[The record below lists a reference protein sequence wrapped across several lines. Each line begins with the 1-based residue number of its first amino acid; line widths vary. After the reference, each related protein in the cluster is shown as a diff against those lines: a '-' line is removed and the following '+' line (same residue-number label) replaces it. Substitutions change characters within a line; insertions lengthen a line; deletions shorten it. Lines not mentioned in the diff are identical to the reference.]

1 MDESD
6 WIYFCIVVKMINFHI
21 KGSSAHSGQFGDA
34 NRVSDKLDSNMYK
47 KAIECASVTAEKSGP
62 RAVGNEC
69 AEGTATVSSGTK
81 CARREN
87 AVHPA
92 NSGVFS
98 HCARRPSEAGLE
110 LTALRASSF
119 PSVPTMANST
129 VRCNARGPPANANRR
144 LHNSTN
150 NDAMSDNVS
159 EEEQQQQMQE
169 IFICADVWLGVFAF
183 LSPLELGHLIA
194 LISDRFDVLVDEHFK
209 TRKWSLGSLELRAI
223 GGNGAQIGK
232 NCCGEW
238 LPIPQGPLPNKVI
251 GFNEIWI
258 SYIDQTVLE
267 FLQRIR
273 RLFDASGTAVSIH
286 TFGSASR
293 SWEII
298 RQKIW
303 PLVNDNIC
311 RLLDS
316 QLDLLRQFSPT
327 VLRNCANLRWIESM
341 ELFPEFPAEDNA
353 DASSRQ
359 AVAKWLLTRRG
370 DGRPKM
376 LSCGYWEGME
386 GLKGPFVNALEPAN
400 FIIRLSDSPSAVIE
414 PFELKNNWTGER
426 LTLRQKDEYRW
437 LLVRCPF
444 VREEAKWAAWEKEAF
459 EWELFRQWNRI
470 FLIFYDSDIGDGMV
484 DAEAGPIVLVSTFF
498 GWLFSFSIIIVLP
511 IDVAI
516 TFYKKCLV
524 EESHRSVVDDDTT
537 TTVPSGGDY
546 RMADNEYFERNESFM
561 QCEQPKGFVEDKFL
575 LTLWRIVY
583 WSSQFLTWILLPML
597 QSYAKA
603 GEFTVKGRLKY
614 AFYSNV
620 VYYGIYFATF
630 MLLLIYAV
638 SRGVSLDFENL
649 KVLLIAASNTWGLF
663 QLVVL
668 LGYGLI
674 EVPRLFWRL
683 GIKGYRLK
691 RTYFD
696 IDKMSS
702 EKNESDE
709 SIREV
714 YTETKN
720 ALNLLKSASGPSREK
735 VKQIAAKFPYE
746 FVKHLNGSGADPKE
760 SSTALPISSCSQLDI
775 GSVNNDA
782 YLIKLHRKVINA
794 AQNYRHCQAQW
805 HSLIESAFY
814 LEDVELAEQSG
825 LLPAQWAR
833 LDVGNGGT
841 NRRKTKSAAAA
852 LSLLVAALPGYA
864 KARFH
869 LFVTLRRPI
878 SQCLAVCF
886 AAMTALILW
895 SECTFFIVSPQ
906 LSLAARV
913 LHSAARGYHY
923 KFIQLCAVAMILY
936 LCCCA
941 YFTIFQL
948 RIFRYYRLDSN
959 QTTGENSLIFSAMLI
974 CRLTAPLC
982 LNFLGMIHLDSH
994 VTANRGFET
1003 QFTKLMG
1010 HLDIIPLIAK
1020 GIDIYLPIVIV
1031 ILCLTTWFRLGAR
1044 FLHNLGVDQF
1054 LEEDEMTH
1062 EMVQSG
1068 KSLVS
1073 LERSRVN
1080 RIFGRKER
1088 NEAWEATSKGMA
1100 GRGLANFGVASSNR
1114 RGEDVQPILEEVG
1127 DDSAA
1132 SADGGWHSERML
1144 AARLDTSSPNVELG
1158 RIGRLYGEGGAHS
1171 SEQQQINPHSRYVLR
1186 KCGPKRWSWY
1196 SRIND
1201 TLVLGAMPFLSM
1213 LPELK
1218 ENEHV
1223 GGVVCCTEEFELEA
1237 AWGAVKPT
1245 DWAQSDIQF
1254 HHTPM
1259 RDFIGST
1266 SLQNIEEAVQFIDKV
1281 TSKGQTCYVHCK
1293 AGRTRSATVA
1303 ICYLMHKFDFSPEQA
1318 LDAVSTKRPQVL
1330 LRDVHWQS
1338 ISHFRKT
1345 LDERKEARE
1354 GEDTHS
1360 RIDPGTQ
1367 TVGFMLRTVTVFLV
1381 DLFNVFTTFCRRR
1394 LLPTLSA
1401 IMCLNVKVREG
1412 LKKAIEA
1419 DETRD
1424 DKSGVIVLYKNVLKL
1439 LQRALDIRL
1448 NSCPLN
1454 KHSEVLEQQNKL
1466 SDFVAQTQD
1475 RLVKLEGLERNR
1487 RICIEPKAVK
1497 AAPFSLASANGSSS
1511 SRGMPCTST
1520 AAKTFATKHPIESKT
1535 SLLKNVEPKLGEE
1548 ILGTIVETTDTRLDD
1563 IEGNAMAKLA
1573 LEENVVLPALNP
1585 KLFTGLRAPC
1595 AGILLFGPP
1604 GNGKTMLAK
1613 AVANECHSTFFSI
1626 SAATIMSKWVG
1637 DGERLVKAL
1646 FQVARNAQP
1655 SIIFID
1661 EVDSMLCQRFE
1672 QENGAARRV
1681 KTEFL
1686 VRLDGCSS
1694 GSSDDRVLVL
1704 AATNR
1709 PQELDEGILRRF
1721 PQRIFID
1728 LPDKMARFQ
1737 MIRRTFEQNSTK
1749 LQLSDGELEKI
1760 ASKTDN
1766 YSYSDLKALCR
1777 AAALLPVQS
1786 ARKENRDLRRCTVE
1800 KLRPVNFKDLESA
1813 VRSVRPSVNA
1823 ESRRKFLSAMSSDA
1837 GDGLESALKRQET
1850 GGLQNPLD
1858 CLRCNS
1864 AIKAPVRLPCQHHFC
1879 RLCIADEKCCYVC
1892 GRPIGCSELVEDKVL
1907 NYVLESSREV
1917 TETCANCDQISQPM
1931 FFCDTC
1937 HQPLCSGCRDT
1948 THKAKIFSTHHIVEL
1963 EERGRLQSRPFC
1975 AQHNEPFILF
1985 CLDSKSLMCIECFNA
2000 SSLERRGHFVNID
2013 VAHKICCDKLEKN
2026 ALNLRI
2032 FQDEL
2037 REQIELRK
2045 RLTLEL
2051 EKNGEHLSEEI
2062 DQKCEAITKRVNG
2075 LRRQLLD
2082 RVMEE
2087 KAEKQRQLSAQ
2098 LNKLTTLGS
2107 PISVN
2112 LLSVS
2117 IFCSYASKMDVL
2129 HCYADL
2135 HKSIQQFLS
2144 SNGRQ
2149 LIQRVK
2155 FDCNFNIDFAA
2166 EFVQSVC
2173 QPLGLS
2179 ASTLEDNAN
2188 AHDIFLNCDPTA
2200 RSSSM
2205 RHSSLGCQTNFSKR
2219 ERQILSDL
2227 PDVEDPTPSKTDS
2240 GKASSAEVLSDNVH
2254 QSHRLADSMDNGA
2267 IPKLSDGDLPF
2278 EFNPFSTSTTTEN
2291 MDININ
2297 NNPLMDQRFSE
2308 QFQMIAVPLN
2318 GFAHEISEISKTL
2331 LHLQRD
2337 LTLRRCVVSP
2347 EDLLSKIASCE
2358 DAWKRLET
2366 HNKQVEGTVNHSLK
2380 QFWRREIERIQRQ
2393 QLAVREKAREIV
2405 QLRSLAKRAL
2415 KVSQQLKPFATQM
2428 ASLIS
2433 VIDVRRSSGSVQ
2445 PSPMEQIC
2453 LQITKMEPDSES
2465 RVAAIEKEETL
2476 RREAKLEEDRAQ
2488 LNGMEAL
2495 RAKKALREVRPPTPK
2510 MRTSHNIVAEMD
2522 RDRAGTDGPTSREGS
2537 STLSSVASPS
2547 SSKKKQ
2553 QHSHRRVHRSSD
2565 STTAAEPLLNH
2576 AVSLISS
2583 VHEMEQLSPPNA
2595 SSQMQE
2601 HKGRNG
2607 RHAQMGDDVKL
2618 EEDNK
2623 SSAAEKV
2630 GESSGGGTLTDVKT
2644 ESAVTAA
2651 GEGHPPANMAITAQ
2665 VVRGRDPKLLQA
2677 REKLLE
2683 AIKEKVKRIE

>member
-1 MDESD
+1 M
-6 WIYFCIVVKMINFHI
+6 
-21 KGSSAHSGQFGDA
+21 SSKSAPATPDIAYS
-34 NRVSDKLDSNMYK
+34 NYKLF
-47 KAIECASVTAEKSGP
+47 T
-62 RAVGNEC
+62 
-69 AEGTATVSSGTK
+69 
-81 CARREN
+81 
-87 AVHPA
+87 
-92 NSGVFS
+92 
-98 HCARRPSEAGLE
+98 
-110 LTALRASSF
+110 
-119 PSVPTMANST
+119 
-129 VRCNARGPPANANRR
+129 
-144 LHNSTN
+144 STN
-150 NDAMSDNVS
+150 
-159 EEEQQQQMQE
+159 
-169 IFICADVWLGVFAF
+169 
-183 LSPLELGHLIA
+183 
-194 LISDRFDVLVDEHFK
+194 
-209 TRKWSLGSLELRAI
+209 
-223 GGNGAQIGK
+223 
-232 NCCGEW
+232 
-238 LPIPQGPLPNKVI
+238 
-251 GFNEIWI
+251 
-258 SYIDQTVLE
+258 
-267 FLQRIR
+267 
-273 RLFDASGTAVSIH
+273 
-286 TFGSASR
+286 
-293 SWEII
+293 
-298 RQKIW
+298 
-303 PLVNDNIC
+303 
-311 RLLDS
+311 
-316 QLDLLRQFSPT
+316 
-327 VLRNCANLRWIESM
+327 
-341 ELFPEFPAEDNA
+341 
-353 DASSRQ
+353 
-359 AVAKWLLTRRG
+359 
-370 DGRPKM
+370 
-376 LSCGYWEGME
+376 
-386 GLKGPFVNALEPAN
+386 
-400 FIIRLSDSPSAVIE
+400 
-414 PFELKNNWTGER
+414 
-426 LTLRQKDEYRW
+426 
-437 LLVRCPF
+437 
-444 VREEAKWAAWEKEAF
+444 
-459 EWELFRQWNRI
+459 
-470 FLIFYDSDIGDGMV
+470 
-484 DAEAGPIVLVSTFF
+484 
-498 GWLFSFSIIIVLP
+498 
-511 IDVAI
+511 
-516 TFYKKCLV
+516 
-524 EESHRSVVDDDTT
+524 
-537 TTVPSGGDY
+537 
-546 RMADNEYFERNESFM
+546 
-561 QCEQPKGFVEDKFL
+561 
-575 LTLWRIVY
+575 
-583 WSSQFLTWILLPML
+583 
-597 QSYAKA
+597 
-603 GEFTVKGRLKY
+603 
-614 AFYSNV
+614 
-620 VYYGIYFATF
+620 
-630 MLLLIYAV
+630 
-638 SRGVSLDFENL
+638 
-649 KVLLIAASNTWGLF
+649 
-663 QLVVL
+663 
-668 LGYGLI
+668 
-674 EVPRLFWRL
+674 
-683 GIKGYRLK
+683 
-691 RTYFD
+691 
-696 IDKMSS
+696 
-702 EKNESDE
+702 
-709 SIREV
+709 
-714 YTETKN
+714 
-720 ALNLLKSASGPSREK
+720 
-735 VKQIAAKFPYE
+735 
-746 FVKHLNGSGADPKE
+746 
-760 SSTALPISSCSQLDI
+760 
-775 GSVNNDA
+775 
-782 YLIKLHRKVINA
+782 
-794 AQNYRHCQAQW
+794 
-805 HSLIESAFY
+805 
-814 LEDVELAEQSG
+814 
-825 LLPAQWAR
+825 
-833 LDVGNGGT
+833 
-841 NRRKTKSAAAA
+841 
-852 LSLLVAALPGYA
+852 
-864 KARFH
+864 
-869 LFVTLRRPI
+869 
-878 SQCLAVCF
+878 
-886 AAMTALILW
+886 
-895 SECTFFIVSPQ
+895 
-906 LSLAARV
+906 
-913 LHSAARGYHY
+913 
-923 KFIQLCAVAMILY
+923 
-936 LCCCA
+936 
-941 YFTIFQL
+941 
-948 RIFRYYRLDSN
+948 
-959 QTTGENSLIFSAMLI
+959 
-974 CRLTAPLC
+974 
-982 LNFLGMIHLDSH
+982 
-994 VTANRGFET
+994 
-1003 QFTKLMG
+1003 
-1010 HLDIIPLIAK
+1010 
-1020 GIDIYLPIVIV
+1020 
-1031 ILCLTTWFRLGAR
+1031 
-1044 FLHNLGVDQF
+1044 
-1054 LEEDEMTH
+1054 
-1062 EMVQSG
+1062 VQ
-1068 KSLVS
+1068 
-1073 LERSRVN
+1073 
-1080 RIFGRKER
+1080 
-1088 NEAWEATSKGMA
+1088 
-1100 GRGLANFGVASSNR
+1100 
-1114 RGEDVQPILEEVG
+1114 
-1127 DDSAA
+1127 
-1132 SADGGWHSERML
+1132 
-1144 AARLDTSSPNVELG
+1144 
-1158 RIGRLYGEGGAHS
+1158 
-1171 SEQQQINPHSRYVLR
+1171 
-1186 KCGPKRWSWY
+1186 
-1196 SRIND
+1196 
-1201 TLVLGAMPFLSM
+1201 
-1213 LPELK
+1213 
-1218 ENEHV
+1218 
-1223 GGVVCCTEEFELEA
+1223 
-1237 AWGAVKPT
+1237 
-1245 DWAQSDIQF
+1245 
-1254 HHTPM
+1254 
-1259 RDFIGST
+1259 
-1266 SLQNIEEAVQFIDKV
+1266 
-1281 TSKGQTCYVHCK
+1281 
-1293 AGRTRSATVA
+1293 
-1303 ICYLMHKFDFSPEQA
+1303 
-1318 LDAVSTKRPQVL
+1318 
-1330 LRDVHWQS
+1330 
-1338 ISHFRKT
+1338 
-1345 LDERKEARE
+1345 
-1354 GEDTHS
+1354 
-1360 RIDPGTQ
+1360 
-1367 TVGFMLRTVTVFLV
+1367 
-1381 DLFNVFTTFCRRR
+1381 
-1394 LLPTLSA
+1394 
-1401 IMCLNVKVREG
+1401 VREG

-1439 LQRALDIRL
+1439 LQRALDIRP
-1448 NSCPLN
+1448 NSCPVN
-1454 KHSEVLEQQNKL
+1454 KHLEVLEQQNKL
-1466 SDFVAQTQD
+1466 SVFVAQAQDRLGKLGRSVFMAQTQD
-1475 RLVKLEGLERNR
+1475 RLGKLEGLERNR
-1487 RICIEPKAVK
+1487 RTFIEPKAIK
-1497 AAPFSLASANGSSS
+1497 AAPFSLASANSSS

-1520 AAKTFATKHPIESKT
+1520 AAKTFTAKHPIESKT
-1535 SLLKNVEPKLGEE
+1535 SLLKNVESKLGEE

-1613 AVANECHSTFFSI
+1613 AVANECHSTFFSV

-1749 LQLSDGELEKI
+1749 LQLSDVELEKI

-1786 ARKENRDLRRCTVE
+1786 ARMENRDLRRCTVE

-1823 ESRRKFLSAMSSDA
+1823 ESRRKLFEFAENHANFLSAMSSDA
-1837 GDGLESALKRQET
+1837 GDGSESALKRQET
-1850 GGLQNPLD
+1850 GGGLQNPLD

-1864 AIKAPVRLPCQHHFC
+1864 AIKAPIRLPCQHHFC
-1879 RLCIADEKCCYVC
+1879 RLCIADEKFCFVC

-1975 AQHNEPFILF
+1975 SQHNEPFILF

-2062 DQKCEAITKRVNG
+2062 DQKCEAITDRVNG

-2173 QPLGLS
+2173 QPLGLA
-2179 ASTLEDNAN
+2179 ASSLEDNAN

-2227 PDVEDPTPSKTDS
+2227 PDVEGPTPNKTDS
-2240 GKASSAEVLSDNVH
+2240 GNASSAEVLSDNVH
-2254 QSHRLADSMDNGA
+2254 QNLGRPADSMDNGA
-2267 IPKLSDGDLPF
+2267 IPKLSDADLPF
-2278 EFNPFSTSTTTEN
+2278 EFNPFSASTTTTTSQREN
-2291 MDININ
+2291 MDINTN

-2358 DAWKRLET
+2358 DAWKRLEV

-2510 MRTSHNIVAEMD
+2510 MRTSHIVAEMD
-2522 RDRAGTDGPTSREGS
+2522 RDRAGTDDPTSREG

-2553 QHSHRRVHRSSD
+2553 QHSHRRAHRSSD

-2576 AVSLISS
+2576 AVSLISNL
-2583 VHEMEQLSPPNA
+2583 HEMEQLSSPPNA
-2595 SSQMQE
+2595 STQMHE

-2607 RHAQMGDDVKL
+2607 RHSQTGDDVKP

-2623 SSAAEKV
+2623 SSAAERSEAKEL
-2630 GESSGGGTLTDVKT
+2630 GESSGGGGTSTDVKT
-2644 ESAVTAA
+2644 EFAAPAAA
-2651 GEGHPPANMAITAQ
+2651 GEDHPSANMAITAQ
-2665 VVRGRDPKLLQA
+2665 VVKGRDPKLLQA